1 MLRSP
6 AMDAL
11 RAKYGKYLPHQRSN
25 VDQVPLPFVND
36 MKKRSGIRV
45 RVVSENGYRSSATR
59 TEWRWP
65 GPSSEVGVQQFQS
78 GHISAPTSDMG
89 PQA

>member
-36 MKKRSGIRV
+36 METTGCCSRRPEGSWEGGRGVRSGLDTFGSAWRAWH
-45 RVVSENGYRSSATR
+45 RFLWDLGKFMARFFNVS
-59 TEWRWP
+59 
-65 GPSSEVGVQQFQS
+65 VF
-78 GHISAPTSDMG
+78 
-89 PQA
+89 